1 MIKQAILGVL
11 LLTQLVINAQ
21 VTRPVGVNL
30 SYINDYSTELVF
42 TNAFRQCRPWISA
55 NADDSGPWDT
65 QINIPL
71 RPDGYPVAIP
81 YNDGTNPP
89 QRVKTLLVWDLF
101 DATPVGLYRLKT
113 EGQGRIRLSNGT
125 FGEFNSPIDTL
136 VEVNAGVI
144 LEILESNVNNPVRNI
159 EFVLPKYVN
168 TYKNKI
174 FTDELVKLVNDFQV
188 IRFMDF
194 TYTNNSPVVSWN
206 DRTQGNY
213 YSQGLNTGAS
223 WEVVTQLANLTRKDV
238 WINIPH
244 QADNN
249 YIDSLATFLQR
260 NLHAQAKIY
269 LEYSNETWN
278 GIFDQNYYCADM
290 GEALGYTGEPWERT
304 LKFTA
309 KRSADIFT
317 RFEAIFTND
326 ARLIK
331 LLPSQA
337 ANSGLADQ
345 LVTFFNDVQYNPTQ
359 VKASA
364 IAIAPYFGTSV
375 ADDIVANNQVN
386 SITVPG
392 IMNLLRTS
400 ITETEQWMIANK
412 EVADFYGLDL
422 VCYEGG
428 QHLAGTGN
436 NANND
441 VLTEKL
447 INANRNAEM
456 GTLYCDYLNRWYER
470 AGGLFCHFNSVQPF
484 TQFGSWGLME
494 SQQDT
499 LNPKYQ
505 AVKQCVFALNTTTTR
520 IKETIRNSGLKIY
533 PNPVRY
539 KLYLNTTGNSRLP
552 YQVFNTTGQMIK
564 SGIGQE
570 VDMSNLKSGMYF
582 IRIENK
588 SYKVVKE

>member
-1 MIKQAILGVL
+1 MKKPFILSL
-11 LLTQLVINAQ
+11 LLITHLLTNAQ
-21 VTRPVGVNL
+21 VTRPVGINL
-30 SYINDYSTELVF
+30 SYVNDYSTELVF
-42 TNAFRQCRPWISA
+42 TNAFRQCRQWISA
-55 NADDSGPWDT
+55 NADGSGGWDS
-65 QINIPL
+65 QVNIPL
-71 RPDGYPVAIP
+71 RPDGYPVSIP
-81 YNDGTNPP
+81 YNNGTNPP
-89 QRVKTLLVWDLF
+89 QIVKTLLLWDLF
-101 DATPVGLYRLKT
+101 DATPTGLYRLKT
-113 EGQGRIRLSNGT
+113 EGQGTIRLSNGAS
-125 FGEFNSPIDTL
+125 GEFNSPVDTL
-136 VEVNAGVI
+136 IEVTTGVI
-144 LEILESNVNNPVRNI
+144 LEILQSNVNNPVRNI

-168 TYKNKI
+168 TYKNQT
-174 FTDELVKLVNDFQV
+174 FTSELLQFVADFQV

-194 TYTNNSPVVSWN
+194 TYTNNSPVVTWN
-206 DRTQGNY
+206 DRTKEHY
-213 YSQGLNTGAS
+213 YSQGLSTGAS
-223 WEVVTQLANLTRKDV
+223 WEVVTQLANQGKKDI

-249 YIDSLATFLQR
+249 YIDSLATFLQK

-290 GEALGYTGEPWERT
+290 GEALGYTGEQWERA

-309 KRSADIFT
+309 KRSADIFS

-345 LVTFFNDVQYNPTQ
+345 LVTFFNDSQFNPSG

-364 IAIAPYFGTSV
+364 IAIAPYFGNSV
-375 ADDIVANNQVN
+375 ADDIATNGQVN

-392 IMNLLRTS
+392 IINLLKTS
-400 ITETEQWMIANK
+400 ITESEQWIIANK

-428 QHLAGTGN
+428 QHLAGTGE
-436 NANND
+436 NASND
-441 VLTEKL
+441 VLTQKL
-447 INANRNAEM
+447 INTNRNSAM
-456 GTLYCDYLNRWYER
+456 RQLYCDYLDIWYNK
-470 AGGLFCHFNSVQPF
+470 AGSLFCHFNSVQPYS
-484 TQFGSWGLME
+484 QFGSWGLME

-505 AVKQCVFALNTTTTR
+505 AVKQCVVARNKTTTR
-520 IKETIRNSGLKIY
+520 VNETVLNSRLKIY
-533 PNPVRY
+533 PNPVRH
-539 KLYLNTTGNSRLP
+539 KLYLNNPGNNRLP
-552 YQVFNTTGQMIK
+552 YQVFSPAGLMLLN
-564 SGIGQE
+564 GIGQE
-570 VDMSNLKSGMYF
+570 VDMSNLKSGIYF
-582 IRIENK
+582 IKIQNR